1 MRVDRRWCDAAD
13 GAPWFINRQDLGTLI
28 TRIAMG
34 TFAEPSPRPEL
45 TARQRVRAFSGIA
58 EDGTRKYELTWTL
71 TPPILGADGR
81 WHIAVN
87 SYRSGP
93 VFLQC
98 DDVEPVTMRNNNE
111 K

>member
-1 MRVDRRWCDAAD
+1 
-13 GAPWFINRQDLGTLI
+13 
-28 TRIAMG
+28 MG

-87 SYRSGP
+87 SYSSGP

-98 DDVEPVTMRNNNE
+98 DDVEPVTMRNNNG